1 MMALTAAQEFL
12 RVAQMVSDLTVSVPI
27 ALISKERISEI
38 EQRAPS
44 DPTIG
49 ALNAELRKKLKAIA
63 RPEDYTQMAQAYE
76 AYAEAS
82 FCLVMADRGVQLER
96 TPGTGKLN
104 QKRPDFVHHHGNG
117 DIYFEV
123 KALEIA
129 APIARHKEI
138 AHQALEIAADL
149 DQRARAGSSFRQS
162 VGNLR
167 AASGNASR
175 RTPMRYGR

>member
-1 MMALTAAQEFL
+1 
-12 RVAQMVSDLTVSVPI
+12 
-27 ALISKERISEI
+27 
-38 EQRAPS
+38 
-44 DPTIG
+44 
-49 ALNAELRKKLKAIA
+49 
-63 RPEDYTQMAQAYE
+63 MAQAYE